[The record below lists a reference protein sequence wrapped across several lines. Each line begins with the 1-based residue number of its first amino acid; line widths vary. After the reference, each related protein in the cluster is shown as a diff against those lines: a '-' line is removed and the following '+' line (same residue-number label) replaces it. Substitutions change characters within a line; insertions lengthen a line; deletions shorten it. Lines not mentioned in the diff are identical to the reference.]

1 MPDPPTLGAM
11 TTTSIAPLGP
21 ATWDD
26 VQHIFAGGGDGP
38 SCQCRWPMMRQVDF
52 SRATQEEL
60 AQAFR
65 EELDHSP
72 APGLV
77 LSIDAEP
84 AGWVR
89 VGPRTAQRRLAHT
102 RGLPQASRH
111 PLDDASVWAITCF
124 SIPRVHRGQGIMA
137 RLLDAAVAFAR
148 EHGARVVEAYP
159 RDPRRRATPSNDL
172 FVGTVETFER
182 AGFTRVAPL
191 GSTKEVVELVL

>member
-1 MPDPPTLGAM
+1 AAWATPIVYPTARGTANPVRRRARPHARGPPPWRAMPDPPTLGAM

-26 VQHIFAGGGDGP
+26 VPRIFAGGGDGP

-84 AGWVR
+84 A
-89 VGPRTAQRRLAHT
+89 
-102 RGLPQASRH
+102 
-111 PLDDASVWAITCF
+111 
-124 SIPRVHRGQGIMA
+124 
-137 RLLDAAVAFAR
+137 
-148 EHGARVVEAYP
+148 
-159 RDPRRRATPSNDL
+159 
-172 FVGTVETFER
+172 
-182 AGFTRVAPL
+182 
-191 GSTKEVVELVL
+191 